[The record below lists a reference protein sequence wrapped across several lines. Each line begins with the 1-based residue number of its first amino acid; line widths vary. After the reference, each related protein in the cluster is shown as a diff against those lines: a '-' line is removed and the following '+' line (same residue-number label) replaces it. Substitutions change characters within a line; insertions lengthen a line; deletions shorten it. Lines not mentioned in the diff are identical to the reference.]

1 MDIYQIKYFLAIAE
15 MGGFTKAAEHLFVS
29 QPSLSAGI
37 KKLEQELGV
46 TLFERG
52 GRRAILTPAGK
63 HFLEKA
69 KTILNEY
76 QSAIYELKGFHT
88 KKTLKLGALRTIR
101 IAELSGLIGSFRA
114 KYPDMSIEL
123 CDGNIEELRK
133 WLEQGE
139 IDLAVTVLGSCVD
152 SKTSLALF
160 QQRRLLAVA
169 KTHPLA
175 QRETVSLAELDG
187 LPYIERINCE
197 MWGESQN
204 LFQSQG
210 IALHTV
216 YRADHEEWVISLV
229 AAGLGVAIMPEWQG
243 IPEITYIPITNLNL
257 VRTVGLI
264 WRMRQ
269 ESEVVRVFRTFA
281 TSHYWQKGVV
291 IKTSG
296 FAERVIVGLK

>member
-1 MDIYQIKYFLAIAE
+1 MDLYQIKYFLAIAE

-52 GRRAILTPAGK
+52 GRRAIPTPAGK

-69 KTILNEY
+69 KTILDQY
-76 QSAIYELKGFHT
+76 QSAMRELKGFQA

-101 IAELSGLIGSFRA
+101 ITELSGLIGSFQA
-114 KYPDMSIEL
+114 KYPNMSIEL

-133 WLEQGE
+133 WLEEGE
-139 IDLAVTVLGSCVD
+139 IDLAVTVLGNNID
-152 SKTSLALF
+152 PKTSLALF
-160 QQRRLLAVA
+160 EQRRLLAVA

-204 LFQSQG
+204 LFESQG
-210 IALHTV
+210 IALRTV
-216 YRADHEEWVISLV
+216 YKADHEEWVISLV

-243 IPEITYIPITNLNL
+243 VPDIAYIPITNLNL
-257 VRTVGLI
+257 LRTVGLI

-269 ESEVVRVFRTFA
+269 ESELVSIFRTFA
-281 TSHYWQKGVV
+281 TSHNWHKGSA
-291 IKTSG
+291 IKTNSV
-296 FAERVIVGLK
+296 AQRLIVVMK

>member
-1 MDIYQIKYFLAIAE
+1 MDIYQIKYFLAIAQ

-29 QPSLSAGI
+29 QPSLSVGI

-69 KTILNEY
+69 NTILNEY
-76 QSAIYELKGFHT
+76 QSAMRELKSFQAQD
-88 KKTLKLGALRTIR
+88 TLKLGALRTIR
-101 IAELSGLIGSFRA
+101 IADLSVLIGSFRA
-114 KYPDMSIEL
+114 KYPNIAIEL
-123 CDGNIEELRK
+123 CDGNMEELRT

-139 IDLAVTVLGSCVD
+139 IDMAVTVLGNCTD
-152 SKTSLALF
+152 PKTSLTLF
-160 QQRRLLAVA
+160 EQRRLLAVA

-175 QRETVSLAELDG
+175 HRKSIGLAELDG

-204 LFQSQG
+204 LFESQG
-210 IALHTV
+210 INLHTV
-216 YRADHEEWVISLV
+216 YKADHEEWVISLV

-243 IPEITYIPITNLNL
+243 IPEIAYIPITNLNL

-269 ESEVVRVFRTFA
+269 ESELVRVFRTFA
-281 TSHYWQKGVV
+281 NSHNWQRESAIKANDLPQRLIVV
-291 IKTSG
+291 MK
-296 FAERVIVGLK
+296 

>member
-1 MDIYQIKYFLAIAE
+1 MDLYQIKYFMAIAE
-15 MGGFTKAAEHLFVS
+15 MGGFTKASEHLFVS

-76 QSAIYELKGFHT
+76 QLAVRELKSFQT
-88 KKTLKLGALRTIR
+88 QETLKLGALRTIR
-101 IAELSGLIGSFRA
+101 IAELSRLIGTFRA
-114 KYPDMSIEL
+114 KYPNVAIEL
-123 CDGNIEELRK
+123 CDGNVEELRK

-139 IDLAVTVLGSCVD
+139 IDLAVTVLNSHED
-152 SKTSLALF
+152 AKISLALF

-175 QRETVSLAELDG
+175 QSKTVSLAELDG

-197 MWGESQN
+197 LWGESRN
-204 LFQSQG
+204 LFESQG
-210 IALHTV
+210 IHLRTV

-243 IPEITYIPITNLNL
+243 IPEVAYIPIADLNL
-257 VRTVGLI
+257 ARTVGLI
-264 WRMRQ
+264 WRIRH
-269 ESEVVRVFRTFA
+269 ESEVVGVFRTFA
-281 TSHYWQKGVV
+281 ASHNWQK
-291 IKTSG
+291 
-296 FAERVIVGLK
+296 

>member
-1 MDIYQIKYFLAIAE
+1 MDVYQIKYFLAIAE

-69 KTILNEY
+69 KTILDEY
-76 QSAIYELKGFHT
+76 QSAMRELKGFQT
-88 KKTLKLGALRTIR
+88 KETLKIGALRTIR
-101 IAELSGLIGSFRA
+101 ITELSGLIGGFRA
-114 KYPDMSIEL
+114 KYPNMSIEL
-123 CDGNIEELRK
+123 CDGNIEELRR
-133 WLEQGE
+133 WLQEGE
-139 IDLAVTVLGSCVD
+139 IDLAVSVLGSCVD
-152 SKTSLALF
+152 SKTSLPLF
-160 QQRRLLAVA
+160 EQRRLLAVA

-204 LFQSQG
+204 LFESQG
-210 IALHTV
+210 INLHTV
-216 YRADHEEWVISLV
+216 YKADHEEWVISLV
-229 AAGLGVAIMPEWQG
+229 IAGLGVAIMPEWQG
-243 IPEITYIPITNLNL
+243 IPEIAYIPITNLNL

-269 ESEVVRVFRTFA
+269 ESELVSVFRNFA
-281 TSHYWQKGVV
+281 TTYNWYKGSAL
-291 IKTSG
+291 KSSSLPQ
-296 FAERVIVGLK
+296 RVIVVMK